1 MVFSRSLPLD
11 ALQALHHEALR
22 HHLLTVVILQES
34 FSRLD
39 GNALSH
45 AMLVCKL
52 WSVLGDDTSSHRPM
66 LRSVVGRPG
75 DLDRLMIRA
84 GFTAAP
90 RVGFM
95 FASMELDDPSLLK
108 VFPLLFATPGH
119 S

>member
-1 MVFSRSLPLD
+1 
-11 ALQALHHEALR
+11 
-22 HHLLTVVILQES
+22 
-34 FSRLD
+34 
-39 GNALSH
+39 
-45 AMLVCKL
+45 
-52 WSVLGDDTSSHRPM
+52 M